1 LTPTLRQTFHVSK
14 TWNALHPK
22 NVQQYGLTFHFLFPF
37 VLLLPDKPATDNYFS
52 SMVSSEKIDAPAAP
66 KPVGL
71 YPHARRVGNLL
82 FLSGI
87 GPRDPETDG
96 VPGLK
101 RSPAGNYTEF
111 DFEAQVHSVFRNVR
125 AVLEASGARWEDL
138 VDVTVFLVNMERDF
152 HTFNHIYAEYFK
164 DNQPCRTTVGIDSL
178 PTPIA
183 IELKCVA
190 VINS

>member
-1 LTPTLRQTFHVSK
+1 MSDA
-14 TWNALHPK
+14 N
-22 NVQQYGLTFHFLFPF
+22 
-37 VLLLPDKPATDNYFS
+37 
-52 SMVSSEKIDAPAAP
+52 KIMSNEAP

-87 GPRDPETDG
+87 GPRDPKTDG

-101 RSPAGNYTEF
+101 QSPGGNYLEF
-111 DFEAQVHSVFRNVR
+111 DFEAQCHSVFQNVR
-125 AVLEASGARWEDL
+125 RVLESSGAKWEDL

-152 HTFNHIYAEYFK
+152 HTYNKVYAEYFK
-164 DNQPCRTTVGIDSL
+164 DNQPCRTTVGISAL

-183 IELKCVA
+183 IELKCIA
-190 VINS
+190 VVR

>member
-1 LTPTLRQTFHVSK
+1 MSDT
-14 TWNALHPK
+14 N
-22 NVQQYGLTFHFLFPF
+22 
-37 VLLLPDKPATDNYFS
+37 
-52 SMVSSEKIDAPAAP
+52 KIISDEAP

-71 YPHARRVGNLL
+71 YPHARRVGHLL

-101 RSPAGNYTEF
+101 QSASGNYLAF
-111 DFEAQVHSVFRNVR
+111 DFEAQCHAVFQNVR
-125 AVLEASGARWEDL
+125 RVLESCGAKWEDL

-152 HTFNHIYAEYFK
+152 HTYNKVYAEYFK
-164 DNQPCRTTVGIDSL
+164 ENQPCRTTVGVSSL

-183 IELKCVA
+183 IELKCIAVA
-190 VINS
+190 RAEE